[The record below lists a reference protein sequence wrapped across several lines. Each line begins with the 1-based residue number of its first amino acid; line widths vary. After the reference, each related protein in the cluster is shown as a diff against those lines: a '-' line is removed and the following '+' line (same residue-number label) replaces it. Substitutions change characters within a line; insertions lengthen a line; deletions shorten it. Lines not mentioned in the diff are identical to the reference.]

1 MTLLLLPSLV
11 AWLTVDTAV
20 LPRTPMCHM
29 MENNNLI
36 EIIPFIYYLL
46 LKFAPELL
54 LSTPIGS

>member
-1 MTLLLLPSLV
+1 
-11 AWLTVDTAV
+11 
-20 LPRTPMCHM
+20 M

-36 EIIPFIYYLL
+36 KIIPFIYYLL